1 MVKPPSRERHSS
13 PSLSPEGGTIGS
25 GWHSTLWRSGSAAR
39 SPVGGWGPGTSLG
52 AKVPD
57 SAALITTQASFLPG
71 VGGKWGVPMWA
82 FYVTRGQGMA
92 TFGVET
98 KDGGISLFQTAEKTY
113 QVTPFVGFRTLLKG
127 TRASGTSFES
137 QHVLKSFAPVLEVVG
152 GGGEGVEEH
161 VHEPVVPPM
170 VPPLMQ

>member
-1 MVKPPSRERHSS
+1 M
-13 PSLSPEGGTIGS
+13 
-25 GWHSTLWRSGSAAR
+25 
-39 SPVGGWGPGTSLG
+39 GGWGPGTSLG

-82 FYVTRGQGMA
+82 FYVNRGQGMA

-137 QHVLKSFAPVLEVVG
+137 QPFMPSSDANPKTTPDRKMMMGYNEM
-152 GGGEGVEEH
+152 EVEENAAGSRGSADD
-161 VHEPVVPPM
+161 ERPVREEKDEDFAGACAAACDIHPPAPEM
-170 VPPLMQ
+170 TCDF